1 MGTRRF
7 SVLLTGAV
15 VALSAALPADVAATA
30 GGTCNI
36 FSANSAKVL
45 DVAGASTSKGARL
58 IQWEDN
64 GGVNQFFRLDV
75 LSGTPY
81 VAIAS
86 VQTNNVLDVAGAS
99 TADGAP
105 VILWPQNGGD
115 NQVWAPV
122 FSGKVVVF
130 INVHSGKVLDVAGAS
145 KADGAPII
153 QWTWNGGANQF
164 FIDGGECVPPVPPG
178 P

>member
-1 MGTRRF
+1 MRTRRF
-7 SVLLTGAV
+7 SVLLTCAV
-15 VALSAALPADVAATA
+15 VALSAALPAGTATA
-30 GGTCNI
+30 LSGTCKL

-45 DVAGASTSKGARL
+45 DVAGASTSDGARL
-58 IQWEDN
+58 IQWKDN
-64 GGVNQFFRLDV
+64 GGVNQLFRLDA

-86 VQTNNVLDVAGAS
+86 TQTNQVLDVAGAS

-105 VILWPQNGGD
+105 VIVWPQNGGD
-115 NQVWAPV
+115 NQVWAPI

-145 KADGAPII
+145 QADGAPII